1 MADPEKQGHMSRA
14 FHWVKLLIT
23 SAPLLKGLAVILIT
37 FMGLGTATNPMI
49 QERLASVFESQP
61 IEPPLPIPVGQVPP
75 APTVSPDNSAFKAQ
89 VRQSLTAINAAVNQQ
104 SAQIEALK
112 AELSEVEERRE
123 NESNRMDLKLE
134 ELVKKNAAHIDELME
149 LVN

>member
-49 QERLASVFESQP
+49 QEQLAAVFES
-61 IEPPLPIPVGQVPP
+61 EPPLPIPVGQVPP
-75 APTVSPDNSAFKAQ
+75 APTVSPDDSAFKAQ

-134 ELVKKNAAHIDELME
+134 EMVKKNAAHIDELME

>member
-37 FMGLGTATNPMI
+37 FMGFGTATNPMI
-49 QERLASVFESQP
+49 QEQLASVFES
-61 IEPPLPIPVGQVPP
+61 EPVTLPIPVGQVPP
-75 APTVSPDNSAFKAQ
+75 APTVSPDDSAFKAQ